1 MLKDRKQIYKN
12 VKGSRHQTG
21 VIFGPNPRRATKWCD
36 QPTGPTSGCHIAND
50 DDWANGPPIR
60 FYKSKWKLKLNLG
73 FWGVANAIGNVR
85 NNSQMGDAN
94 P

>member
-1 MLKDRKQIYKN
+1 MLKNRQLIYKN
-12 VKGSRHQTG
+12 VKNKRVRHGLIYGSN
-21 VIFGPNPRRATKWCD
+21 PNRATRWCH
-36 QPTGPTSGCHIAND
+36 QPTGPTFG
-50 DDWANGPPIR
+50 